1 MFGMFKVFCFIRFV
15 DSNGFPRTKKTTLI
29 SEPCSI
35 DESRKLAMNW
45 RDKNGTD
52 THIVLVFEPDTI
64 EV

>member
-1 MFGMFKVFCFIRFV
+1 MFGMFKVLCFIRFI

-29 SEPCSI
+29 SEPCNV
-35 DESRKLAMNW
+35 DEARKLAMNW

-52 THIVLVFEPDTI
+52 TSIVLVFEPETI